1 MAIKKYGIPEKPN
14 SSHAINSEAIGQLV
28 TPQKTADSP
37 IAAAKAGG
45 RPKREP
51 ATQPKVAP
59 TKKPVSYTHLD
70 VYKRQVVII
79 AVYMIIKASVE
90 RKRVVTSE

>member
-1 MAIKKYGIPEKPN
+1 MAIRKYGIPEKPN

-59 TKKPVSYTHLD
+59 TKKARHNLAALIAKAESHG
-70 VYKRQVVII
+70 RQ
-79 AVYMIIKASVE
+79 KNF
-90 RKRVVTSE
+90 